1 MSSIKSLTTA
11 LVVAGAIAAPV
22 ASAMPASDPIA
33 VVPQSPPT
41 VVQAP
46 EADNGFDWGD
56 AGIGAGGVVAVAL
69 LSLGGVAGARRVAR
83 HGHSISPAG

>member
-11 LVVAGAIAAPV
+11 LVAAGAIAAPA
-22 ASAMPASDPIA
+22 ASAMPASEPIA
-33 VVPQSPPT
+33 VSPDSSMT

-46 EADNGFDWGD
+46 AAGNGFDWGD

-69 LSLGGVAGARRVAR
+69 LALGGVATLR
-83 HGHSISPAG
+83 HRSMSPAS